1 MPPSRKIVITGAA
14 GALGRVVAE
23 RFIRAGDSVTAIHAP
38 GSTPPSIEGAQ
49 WAAVDLSD
57 RDSTRAFFAS
67 RADTDAVVHC
77 AGGFRWSRI
86 EDTGA
91 EDFRFLASA
100 NFESSFQVAAAA
112 VPAMRKRKDGVLL
125 FISSIA
131 TLKPAAGMS
140 AYAATKAAVNAM
152 VTTLAE
158 ELKADGVRVNALLPS
173 MIDTPA
179 NRKDMPDGDPSQWV
193 APADLAELLYDLTLP
208 KSRSVTGALIP
219 VTGKL

>member
-38 GSTPPSIEGAQ
+38 GSTPPPIEGAQ

-86 EDTGA
+86 EDTSA

-131 TLKPAAGMS
+131 TQKPATGMS
-140 AYAATKAAVNAM
+140 AYAATKRLVF
-152 VTTLAE
+152 
-158 ELKADGVRVNALLPS
+158 S
-173 MIDTPA
+173 
-179 NRKDMPDGDPSQWV
+179 S
-193 APADLAELLYDLTLP
+193 
-208 KSRSVTGALIP
+208 
-219 VTGKL
+219 